1 MRKGLVLAG
10 VGSLLVMGGIALA
23 QTPGDPFGEVLKE
36 SGPRPAPPVVV
47 EPTPVPDI
55 PPDAVNDVP
64 KPDAPPVADHAETIP
79 TLPPDKRPRY
89 PIAIVQALDKI
100 TTETMRFEAPVGQPV
115 RYKNLIFT
123 VRSCEATAA
132 DEDERDAIA
141 HVEVLFAPQAAAGQT
156 PVAAKTIFRGWM
168 FAASP
173 SISPLEHPTYD
184 AWLIACKAN
193 TPIPSPAPVR
203 PAAPKV
209 VAPPPPALDD
219 DDAPSEPAKTSSSA
233 PKLP

>member
-1 MRKGLVLAG
+1 MGKGLILAG
-10 VGSLLVMGGIALA
+10 VTGLAILGGIAVA
-23 QTPGDPFGEVLKE
+23 QPPGSDPFGEVLRDNRQ
-36 SGPRPAPPVVV
+36 PRETPPAAV
-47 EPTPVPDI
+47 EPTPVPVI
-55 PPDAVNDVP
+55 SPDAVDEVP
-64 KPDAPPVADHAETIP
+64 KPDAPPVTIQATP
-79 TLPPDKRPRY
+79 AIPPDKRPRY

-100 TTETMRFEAPVGQPV
+100 TTETLRFEAPVGQPV

-132 DEDERDAIA
+132 NEDERDAIA
-141 HVEVLFAPQAAAGQT
+141 HVEVVFAPTVPAGQA
-156 PVAAKTIFRGWM
+156 PVAAKSIFRGWM

-193 TPIPSPAPVR
+193 DPPPAPPRPAPKPSPAPE
-203 PAAPKV
+203 PPSE
-209 VAPPPPALDD
+209 PPPPS
-219 DDAPSEPAKTSSSA
+219 DADKTASSA